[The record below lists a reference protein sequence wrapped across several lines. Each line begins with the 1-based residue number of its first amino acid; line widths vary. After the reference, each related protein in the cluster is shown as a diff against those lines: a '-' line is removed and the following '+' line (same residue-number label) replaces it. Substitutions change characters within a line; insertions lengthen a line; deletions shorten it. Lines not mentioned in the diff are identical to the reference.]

1 MSDLKLPSR
10 SENFAEWYNEL
21 VLRADLADYG
31 PARGT
36 MVVKPYGWALWE
48 NIQRA
53 LDERFKR
60 MGAENC
66 AFPMFIPKS
75 FLEKEKAHVEGFSP
89 ELAVVTIGGG
99 EELAEPL
106 VVRPTSETIIGHK
119 WHDWIKSHRD
129 LPMRLNLWNS
139 VVRWEMRTKL
149 FLRTAEF
156 YWQEGHCAY
165 ATHDEAEAET
175 LWILNNAY
183 GDMAE
188 TLGAIPGVRGRKSE
202 SERFAGALRSYS
214 IEAMMGDTRAL
225 QSCTSHNLGQNF
237 AQAFEI
243 QYLDKTNTLQHCWTS
258 SWGLSTRFIGAI
270 IMTHGDDQG
279 LVLPPKLAPIQVVIV
294 PIYKNDAEK
303 GPVLEAVARI
313 KAQLLDAGVRVKVDE
328 REGLSPGFKFNDWEL
343 RGVPVRLEI
352 GPKDVAK
359 NSVAVARRDK
369 PGKAG
374 KAFVAQEGLIAT
386 LHALLNDIQQA
397 LYDRA
402 LAFRQANT
410 HDPQDYGAFKQ
421 VLEKGW
427 ALSWWCGR
435 RECEA
440 QIKEDTKASTRNL
453 PLEQP
458 GGSGTCIHCGQ
469 PAQMKAIFARS
480 Y

>member
-1 MSDLKLPSR
+1 
-10 SENFAEWYNEL
+10 
-21 VLRADLADYG
+21 
-31 PARGT
+31 
-36 MVVKPYGWALWE
+36 
-48 NIQRA
+48 
-53 LDERFKR
+53 
-60 MGAENC
+60 
-66 AFPMFIPKS
+66 
-75 FLEKEKAHVEGFSP
+75 
-89 ELAVVTIGGG
+89 
-99 EELAEPL
+99 
-106 VVRPTSETIIGHK
+106 
-119 WHDWIKSHRD
+119 
-129 LPMRLNLWNS
+129 
-139 VVRWEMRTKL
+139 
-149 FLRTAEF
+149 
-156 YWQEGHCAY
+156 
-165 ATHDEAEAET
+165 
-175 LWILNNAY
+175 
-183 GDMAE
+183 
-188 TLGAIPGVRGRKSE
+188 
-202 SERFAGALRSYS
+202 
-214 IEAMMGDTRAL
+214 
-225 QSCTSHNLGQNF
+225 
-237 AQAFEI
+237 
-243 QYLDKTNTLQHCWTS
+243 
-258 SWGLSTRFIGAI
+258 
-270 IMTHGDDQG
+270 
-279 LVLPPKLAPIQVVIV
+279 
-294 PIYKNDAEK
+294 
-303 GPVLEAVARI
+303 
-313 KAQLLDAGVRVKVDE
+313 VRVKVDE